1 MSSVEEDQV
10 GHDATQVVGNS
21 RASPIMM
28 GLHDV
33 LKNIKQM
40 FAPFKHY
47 IETFEAGMAQA
58 RLIG

>member
-28 GLHDV
+28 GLHDL

-47 IETFEAGMAQA
+47 IEASKASMA
-58 RLIG
+58 